1 MSQAKQL
8 RRLFYRELRALLP
21 LVWPVFSVL
30 IGLMVGL
37 GLLIGHL
44 EGWRLLEGIYFAFVT
59 GLTVGYGDLVPKLP
73 LSRVLAIAIGFTGI
87 LLTALLAAL
96 GVRALQTTLLEK
108 AAPRPIPNGRHDSLS
123 RAAAPAG

>member
-8 RRLFYRELRALLP
+8 RRRFYRELRTLLP

-87 LLTALLAAL
+87 LLTALLAAI
-96 GVRALQTTLLEK
+96 GVRALH
-108 AAPRPIPNGRHDSLS
+108 AR
-123 RAAAPAG
+123 PAGEGRPPTDPERTP

>member
-108 AAPRPIPNGRHDSLS
+108 TAPPTDPERTP
-123 RAAAPAG
+123 